1 MGRPGALLFLV
12 CVRLTMRLHII
23 DALGLAFLII
33 AGGCA
38 LAVLFG
44 IFEATITA
52 LFEGRGVFARPKRRK
67 P

>member
-1 MGRPGALLFLV
+1 MNAL
-12 CVRLTMRLHII
+12 
-23 DALGLAFLII
+23 DALGLACLII

-44 IFEATITA
+44 IVEGIVSA
-52 LFEGRGVFARPKRRK
+52 LVEGRGIFDRPKRRK

>member
-1 MGRPGALLFLV
+1 
-12 CVRLTMRLHII
+12 MRELNII
-23 DALGLAFLII
+23 DALGLACLVI

-44 IFEATITA
+44 IVEAIATA
-52 LFEGRGVFARPKRRK
+52 LFEGRNIFDRPKRRK